1 MTERL
6 AGAGAGLSPDA
17 LPGWNDDDHEAALAA
32 FLVTSAAG
40 HGPARRYWEQGF
52 RAVELA
58 GDWMF
63 TGYYEP
69 ELPARSQP
77 DARFRYPVH
86 RLPEGLSAGKPWFSR
101 AEIAA
106 GDLLRGQEIAWLD
119 DPLEAF
125 LLQVQGSG
133 RLVLENGRVLR
144 LGYGGR
150 NGHPY
155 VSIGR
160 QLVLR
165 GEIPLEAMSTEAI
178 RDWARRNPDRLSDLL
193 NTNPSYVFFRLLD
206 LPPATGPLG
215 AMERPLTAGRSLA
228 VDPSVV
234 PLGAAVWVR
243 VEEVARLMVA
253 QDTGS
258 AIKGP
263 RGDIFFGSGAEAGRR
278 AGRLRHP
285 GQAFLLLPR
294 EG

>member
-6 AGAGAGLSPDA
+6 AGAGAGLSPGA
-17 LPGWNDDDHEAALAA
+17 LPGWNEDDHQAAQAA
-32 FLVTSAAG
+32 FLVTSDVAA
-40 HGPARRYWEQGF
+40 GPARAFWEQGF
-52 RAVELA
+52 QAVELA

-77 DARFRYPVH
+77 DARFRHPVY
-86 RLPEGLSAGKPWFSR
+86 RLPEGLPQSRPWFSR
-101 AEIAA
+101 AEITA
-106 GDLLRGQEIAWLD
+106 GDMLRGQEIAWLD

-133 RLVLENGRVLR
+133 RLVLEDGRVLR

-178 RDWARRNPDRLSDLL
+178 RDWARRNPDRLTALL
-193 NTNPSYVFFRLLD
+193 NANPSYVFFRVLN
-206 LPPATGPLG
+206 LPPETGPLG
-215 AMERPLTAGRSLA
+215 AMEQPLTAGRSLA
-228 VDPSVV
+228 VDPTVV
-234 PLGAAVWVR
+234 PLGAAVWVM
-243 VEEVARLMVA
+243 VEEMARLMVA

-263 RGDIFFGSGAEAGRR
+263 RGDIFFGSGVEAGRR
-278 AGRLRHP
+278 AGRLRHS
-285 GQAFLLLPR
+285 GRAFLLLPR